1 MNDYPIID
9 YKNVDKVIIFI
20 EMTNF
25 RSRDTLYFDIIADK
39 NLVHASK
46 NIHSRTNIYFHSVTF
61 HVGTGQIVHH
71 APLFSTL
78 AFIAIHMAIFCNGV
92 QLY

>member
-25 RSRDTLYFDIIADK
+25 RSRDTLYFDITADK

-46 NIHSRTNIYFHSVTF
+46 NKQQNKYFN
-61 HVGTGQIVHH
+61 
-71 APLFSTL
+71 
-78 AFIAIHMAIFCNGV
+78 FI
-92 QLY
+92 Q

>member
-1 MNDYPIID
+1 MLTRIWSTRQRIYTAEQ
-9 YKNVDKVIIFI
+9 IF
-20 EMTNF
+20 
-25 RSRDTLYFDIIADK
+25 
-39 NLVHASK
+39 
-46 NIHSRTNIYFHSVTF
+46 YFHSVTF

>member
-46 NIHSRTNIYFHSVTF
+46 NIHSRTNI
-61 HVGTGQIVHH
+61 
-71 APLFSTL
+71 LFSFSNISCWNGTDCPPCS
-78 AFIAIHMAIFCNGV
+78 FI
-92 QLY
+92 LYISFY